1 MTSPAVQ
8 QTLDEMLKIFNAM
21 SPAGRLAVAKELKA
35 KVEAERARN
44 QLGTY
49 YPDTGPLRRELYKKH
64 LEFFAATLFH
74 NEVAFVGANRCVAP
88 WTVIE
93 TPRGQRQIGETL
105 GGSTFDV
112 RAWDGASRSTATS
125 SPGFVK
131 GIEPAFRVHLDT
143 GNFFDCSRRHRVL
156 TTEGWLSLDQI
167 VRASSGW
174 RFHQTIP
181 DYRASCDEDGRP
193 CDGQL
198 LLGEDSGPEQFPL
211 EGGVPLHGR
220 LGGRT
225 GAAGRTQGRIRAC
238 LERDLPSNPHDRDP
252 ISDLF
257 CSFEAQAV
265 LRAEEWC
272 FEIRRELRRFV
283 DALDRRGASRRF
295 GLLEDRPSET
305 RGGQP
310 LELHRSVSSRSV
322 ERFARVSL
330 GAGLSTARFLRGEV
344 RLESLRGEI
353 CREIILAS
361 EGPRLIGGARVDS
374 VVPIGYTPIMDV
386 TVPKG
391 NNYFAHG
398 AYHHNSGK
406 THAVCYAAAVFMTGR
421 YPKWWVG
428 RRFDRPV
435 TVWFAGE
442 DAKAVRESLQEK
454 LLGRPGQYGTG
465 LIPGKEL
472 TDVKP
477 RAGVADTIDFFNV
490 MHVSGKK
497 SRGVFKAYEQG
508 RESFQSAAVDVI
520 ILDEEPDM
528 AIYTESLTRTLS
540 TKPGQPNGLILAS
553 FTPLK
558 GLSEVVLQ
566 FLPGGKMPQTLEE
579 RKKAWG
585 F

>member
-1 MTSPAVQ
+1 M
-8 QTLDEMLKIFNAM
+8 
-21 SPAGRLAVAKELKA
+21 
-35 KVEAERARN
+35 
-44 QLGTY
+44 
-49 YPDTGPLRRELYKKH
+49 
-64 LEFFAATLFH
+64 
-74 NEVAFVGANRCVAP
+74 
-88 WTVIE
+88 
-93 TPRGQRQIGETL
+93 
-105 GGSTFDV
+105 
-112 RAWDGASRSTATS
+112 
-125 SPGFVK
+125 
-131 GIEPAFRVHLDT
+131 
-143 GNFFDCSRRHRVL
+143 
-156 TTEGWLSLDQI
+156 
-167 VRASSGW
+167 
-174 RFHQTIP
+174 
-181 DYRASCDEDGRP
+181 
-193 CDGQL
+193 
-198 LLGEDSGPEQFPL
+198 
-211 EGGVPLHGR
+211 
-220 LGGRT
+220 
-225 GAAGRTQGRIRAC
+225 
-238 LERDLPSNPHDRDP
+238 
-252 ISDLF
+252 
-257 CSFEAQAV
+257 
-265 LRAEEWC
+265 
-272 FEIRRELRRFV
+272 
-283 DALDRRGASRRF
+283 
-295 GLLEDRPSET
+295 
-305 RGGQP
+305 
-310 LELHRSVSSRSV
+310 
-322 ERFARVSL
+322 
-330 GAGLSTARFLRGEV
+330 
-344 RLESLRGEI
+344 
-353 CREIILAS
+353 
-361 EGPRLIGGARVDS
+361 
-374 VVPIGYTPIMDV
+374 
-386 TVPKG
+386 PKG